1 MKMGPL
7 AEYLKN
13 EADHLRAEE
22 GKREEAKAE
31 WLEALERL
39 YNQLEQWALEADG
52 GLRLLRVDRPVGEYE
67 EPRLGVY
74 DIPILRLRLGSRSVR
89 VTPLA
94 RYVIAAI
101 RPLGKEPQ
109 RPDGMVEI
117 QGSSIA
123 EYYLFRVKEEAGDSW
138 FIQGIGEWNRQPI
151 SGKVEPLT
159 RNRFEE
165 AIVGILQ

>member
-1 MKMGPL
+1 MGPL

-22 GKREEAKAE
+22 GAQREEAKAE

-52 GLRLLRVDRPVGEYE
+52 GLRLLRVDRPVGEYV

-74 DIPILRLRLGSRSVR
+74 DIRILRLRLGSRSVR

-101 RPLGKEPQ
+101 RPLQKELTQ
-109 RPDGMVEI
+109 RPDGMSRNPGFINTRNTTCFVSKKRPATR
-117 QGSSIA
+117 G
-123 EYYLFRVKEEAGDSW
+123 LFRELENGT
-138 FIQGIGEWNRQPI
+138 G
-151 SGKVEPLT
+151 
-159 RNRFEE
+159 NRFLERWS
-165 AIVGILQ
+165 L